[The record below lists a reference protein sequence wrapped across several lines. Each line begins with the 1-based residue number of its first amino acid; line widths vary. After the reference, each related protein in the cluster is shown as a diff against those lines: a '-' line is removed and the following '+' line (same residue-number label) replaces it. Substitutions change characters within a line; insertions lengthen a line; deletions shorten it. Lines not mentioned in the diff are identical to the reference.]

1 MLDKDRIF
9 GVFEVNIEKPP
20 KGEYKPED
28 YRTSKNLKIF
38 IEYNLKFLEFI
49 EFSKDFYNKNPEQF
63 DYVTTVDVGESFLLN
78 RGWEFMNRVDY
89 NNPKHIESIKRC
101 KHPNFIHCL
110 DFSIKHYEQMGDYEI
125 CAYLLKIKN
134 IKLKKKDN

>member
-1 MLDKDRIF
+1 MLDKNRIF

-28 YRTSKNLKIF
+28 YRTAKNLKIF
-38 IEYNLKFLEFI
+38 IEYNLKFLEFK
-49 EFSKDFYNKNPEQF
+49 EFSKDINEKNPEQF
-63 DYVTTVDVGESFLLN
+63 DYDTTVDVGESFLLN

-89 NNPKHIESIKRC
+89 NNPKHRESIKRC
-101 KHPNFIHCL
+101 KHPHFIHCL

-134 IKLKKKDN
+134 IKLKKKNN